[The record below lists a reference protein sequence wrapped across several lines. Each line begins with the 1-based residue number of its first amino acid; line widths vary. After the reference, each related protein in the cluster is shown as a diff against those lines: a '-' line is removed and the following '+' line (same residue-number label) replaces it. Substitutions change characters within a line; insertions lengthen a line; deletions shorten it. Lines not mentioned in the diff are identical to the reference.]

1 MHFTRW
7 WNPSLPQTLAVA
19 AMLLYIQAAFALLG
33 VLGIG
38 IGGSAYVFLVV
49 LVNFGGDIDLQ
60 RLSSLALL
68 ASLLSGL
75 AYGFAALAIVNGRRI
90 GWKVGLGVAIGAVI
104 LPLAAGGL
112 GLVLSSSYVIGYLF
126 DIALVAALAHPHS
139 REYQKI
145 WFE

>member
-1 MHFTRW
+1 MRFTRW

-19 AMLLYIQAAFALLG
+19 AMLLYVQAVFAFLG
-33 VLGIG
+33 LMGIG
-38 IGGSAYVFLVV
+38 LGGSAYVFLVF
-49 LVNFGGDIDLQ
+49 LFDTGTPNLNT
-60 RLSSLALL
+60 LSSLALL
-68 ASLLSGL
+68 ATLGSAL
-75 AYGFAALAIVNGRRI
+75 AYGFAALAIVNGQRI

-126 DIALVAALAHPHS
+126 DIALVAALAHPQS